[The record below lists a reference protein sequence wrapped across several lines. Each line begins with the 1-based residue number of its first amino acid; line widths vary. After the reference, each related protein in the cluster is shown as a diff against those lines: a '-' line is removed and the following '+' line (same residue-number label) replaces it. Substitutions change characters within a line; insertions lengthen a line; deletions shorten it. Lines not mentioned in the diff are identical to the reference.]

1 MILSFYSHRL
11 PHNYDVGLMR
21 TRSKQLGP
29 QYDRVPGLRLKG
41 FLLREAGRGG
51 ATSSSYSGLYLWR
64 NEEALRE
71 FFVGDLFPTVVS
83 SFGRPEVHTQ
93 LALDAQRGKAT
104 SPRFAYRQE
113 VLIPTEADLH
123 SAYQREIARSRDLA
137 AAPGTVISA
146 VGVDVRDWKFTRV
159 LYSEKELPESDV
171 GTRYE
176 VLYFARPEF
185 DALA

>member
-11 PHNYDVGLMR
+11 PHNYDISLMR
-21 TRSKQLGP
+21 TRAKQVGP
-29 QYDRVPGLRLKG
+29 QYDHVPGMHLKG

-51 ATSSSYSGLYLWR
+51 ATSSSYSGLYVWR
-64 NEEALRE
+64 NEDALRD
-71 FFVGDLFPTVVS
+71 FFVGERFKSVVS
-83 SFGRPEVHTQ
+83 SFGRPEVYIR
-93 LALDAQRGKAT
+93 LALDARRGKAT
-104 SPRFAYRQE
+104 SPRFAYVQE
-113 VLIPTEADLH
+113 LLVPVDTDLH
-123 SAYQREIARSRDLA
+123 AAYEREIARSRDLA
-137 AAPGTVISA
+137 GQSGTVVSA

-185 DALA
+185 DAIS